1 MTKIKETFDTNKDI
15 FRTIEKVITFDTLDN
30 DALKREVTEYVVTE
44 KLKNNFQKL
53 LDALHSGMD
62 AESHEVGI
70 WVSGFYGSG
79 KSSFSKNFGLA
90 LDKNLII
97 DGVPFRDRLSNRINN
112 LPITQQLKTLV
123 EKYNPQVFLINLA
136 TKRLGLH
143 GNMLP
148 PVSDILYHQV
158 MKWAGYAPEEKVAL
172 LERKLEMDN
181 KFDEFKALIKK
192 EKDEDWDK
200 IKFED
205 TLTAKALASE
215 YAVFFYPK
223 IWRDERAFN
232 ILRIDSLEDES
243 DRMRAMLDIIKKRT
257 GKENVLFIID
267 EVGQYISAKEE
278 LITHMQGTMENLKD
292 IGKGKAWLLA
302 TAQQTLTEDN
312 PNARYNSDKLF
323 KLNDRFPIK
332 VDIEASDIKEITTQ
346 RLLGKSDSGTELLKS
361 LFSKSGEK
369 LRLQT
374 RLTNV
379 EKTIYKSELDEK
391 AFLNLYPFLPYQF
404 DIILSLLAKLA
415 KKTGGIGLRSAIRV
429 IQDVLTEKDKNV
441 FLAEEPIGNLA
452 TAYHIYNV
460 LGTDIRKSYPHISN
474 SVEKV
479 IQIFGEDTFETKIAK
494 SIAVLQVLDDFHLSI
509 ENLAVTMYPSIDSN
523 GILPELKLKIEELKK
538 NKGLTLKEIDGQL
551 RFMTD
556 AIIRIEEEKQKEFV
570 SGPDMRKVLENQ
582 IEDLFTPV
590 PNARILNTKTVK
602 AGIQLIWDS
611 RMSKLLEPNEEIQV
625 ELNYTNKSNYTQ
637 KLNDLKSASTEK
649 SNDKKLYFI
658 GQIEDGIDK
667 LLEEIVRCEKI
678 YNTRGKYSDKEIG
691 DYLNSQFQE
700 ADRLKSQ
707 VKRMLGV
714 ALENGEMLFRGSSK
728 ATSQLGSTLRE
739 ASNAWLKSC
748 AEKIFDK
755 YNQAPLSL
763 DSSDAQKLL
772 QYDDLKQ
779 LPPAL
784 KHFDVIKA
792 DGGIDINIP
801 SIHSIK
807 DYLQAEGQADGRK
820 LLEFFMSA
828 PYGWHRDTTRY
839 LIAAMFIASEIKL
852 RIAGDWVKVKGPSS
866 VEKLSST
873 QNFHQVGITLF
884 TEGQPTMEQIAAAIK
899 NITELTG
906 EVVAPLPL
914 KISQVVMKHF
924 PRLQSRYA
932 DLPLRLENL
941 NLPGKDKAISIKE
954 DIEEILKADA
964 SDATFRLG
972 KENAELFVSLKW
984 AKNIYAAI
992 EQGIDKTIK
1001 EIQSLKSAIE
1011 ALPSEGVMDDL
1022 KNQLQTKFDEI
1033 ERIFNSDNFYEK
1045 APELND
1051 YLMEINNSIAS
1062 TCDLFR
1068 SQENISIEE
1077 QINKLKKSFNWG
1089 KLTSEQKSEFSSRL
1103 DGAIITEKVG
1113 VTGIREI
1120 INESYSFTKLM
1131 ANIKVEIE
1139 ECLKAAVPIPGG
1151 KKRKTISLSH
1161 LPKSIEKIED
1171 VNVIISELEVVK
1183 GQIKDDEIIDLN
1195 W

>member
-1 MTKIKETFDTNKDI
+1 MTKIKQTFDTNKDI

-44 KLKNNFQKL
+44 KLKYNFQKL
-53 LDALHSGMD
+53 LDALHSGMESD
-62 AESHEVGI
+62 SHEVGI

-90 LDKNLII
+90 LDKELII
-97 DGVPFRDRLSNRINN
+97 DGSPFRERLTNRINN
-112 LPITQQLKTLV
+112 LPITQQFKTLV
-123 EKYNPQVFLINLA
+123 DKYSPQVFLINLA
-136 TKRLGLH
+136 TKRLSLH
-143 GNMLP
+143 GNTLP

-172 LERKLEMDN
+172 LERKLEMDG
-181 KFDEFKALIKK
+181 KLEEFISIIKK
-192 EKDEDWDK
+192 EKEEDWNK
-200 IKFED
+200 LKNED
-205 TLTAKALASE
+205 TLTAKAFAQE
-215 YAVFFYPK
+215 YASRFYPK
-223 IWRDERAFN
+223 IWKDERSFN
-232 ILRIDSLEDES
+232 VLRIDSLEDES

-267 EVGQYISAKEE
+267 EVGQYISAKDD

-312 PNARYNSDKLF
+312 PNAKYNSDKLF

-346 RLLGKSDSGTELLKS
+346 RLLGKSDSGTELLKD
-361 LFSKSGEK
+361 LFKKSGEK

-391 AFLNLYPFLPYQF
+391 SFINLYPFLPYQF
-404 DIILSLLAKLA
+404 DLILSLLAKLA

-429 IQDVLTEKDKNV
+429 IQDILTEKDKNV
-441 FLAEEPIGNLA
+441 FLAEEPVGNLA
-452 TAYHIYNV
+452 TAYQIYNV
-460 LGTDIRKSYPHISN
+460 LAADIRKSYPHISN
-474 SVEKV
+474 SVDKV
-479 IQIFGEDTFETKIAK
+479 IQIFGEDTFESQIAK
-494 SIAVLQVLDDFHLSI
+494 SIAVLQVLDDFHLSV
-509 ENLAVTMYPSIDSN
+509 ENLAVTMHPKVDN
-523 GILPELKLKIEELKK
+523 GGILTELKIKIEELKK
-538 NKGLTLKEIDGQL
+538 NKSLTLKEIDGQL

-556 AIIRIEEEKQKEFV
+556 AIIRVEENKQKEYV

-582 IEDLFTPV
+582 IEDLYTPV
-590 PNARILNTKTVK
+590 PFARILNTKTVK
-602 AGIQLIWDS
+602 AGIQLVWDG
-611 RMSKLLEPNEEIQV
+611 RMSKLLESNEEIQI
-625 ELNYTNKSNYTQ
+625 ELNFSNKANYAQ
-637 KLNDLKSASTEK
+637 LLNDLKSNSTEK
-649 SNDKKLYFI
+649 SNDKKIYFI
-658 GQIEDGIDK
+658 GQIEQGIDK

-678 YNTRGKYSDKEIG
+678 YGTRGRYSDKEIL
-691 DYLNSQFQE
+691 DYLNSQSQE
-700 ADRLKSQ
+700 AERLKGQ
-707 VKRMLGV
+707 VYRMLAV

-728 ATSQLGSTLRE
+728 ATSQLGNNVKE
-739 ASNAWLKSC
+739 ASNVWLKAS

-755 YNQAPLSL
+755 YSQAPLTL

-784 KHFDVIKA
+784 KHFELVKP
-792 DGGIDINIP
+792 DGGINI
-801 SIHSIK
+801 SITPIQSIK

-820 LLEFFMSA
+820 LLDFFMLA

-866 VEKLSST
+866 IDKLSSN
-873 QNFHQVGITLF
+873 QNFNQVGITLY
-884 TEGQPTMEQIAAAIK
+884 TDGQPTMEQIAAAIK

-924 PRLQSRYA
+924 PRFQSKYA
-932 DLPLRLENL
+932 DLPLRLETL
-941 NLPGKDKAISIKE
+941 NLPGKEKAISIKE

-972 KENAELFVSLKW
+972 KEDAELFVSLKW
-984 AKNIYAAI
+984 AKNIYTAI
-992 EQGIDKTIK
+992 EQGIDKTIN
-1001 EIQSLKSAIE
+1001 EIQNLKFAVE
-1011 ALPSEGVMDDL
+1011 ALPAEGVIEDL
-1022 KNQLQTKFDEI
+1022 KNQLQPKFDEI
-1033 ERIFNSDNFYEK
+1033 ERIFNLDNFYEK
-1045 APELND
+1045 APELSD
-1051 YLMEINNSIAS
+1051 YLMEIKSSIET

-1068 SQENISIEE
+1068 SQENSGIEE
-1077 QINKLKKSFNWG
+1077 DIAQIKKSQNWQKLKE
-1089 KLTSEQKSEFSSRL
+1089 EQKSEFATRL
-1103 DGAIITEKVG
+1103 DASIINEKSG
-1113 VTGIREI
+1113 IAGIREI
-1120 INESYSFTKLM
+1120 INDAFSFSKLQG
-1131 ANIKVEIE
+1131 NVKLEIE
-1139 ECLKAAVPIPGG
+1139 ECIKNSVPFPGG
-1151 KKRKTISLSH
+1151 KKRKSISLSH
-1161 LPKSIEKIED
+1161 LPKSIEKKED
-1171 VNVIISELEVVK
+1171 VDTIISELEIVK
-1183 GQIKDDEIIDLN
+1183 DQLNEDEIIDLN

>member
-1 MTKIKETFDTNKDI
+1 MTKIKQTFDTNKDI

-44 KLKNNFQKL
+44 KLKYNFQKL
-53 LDALHSGMD
+53 LDALHSGME

-90 LDKNLII
+90 LDKELII
-97 DGVPFRDRLSNRINN
+97 DGSPFRERLTNRIQN
-112 LPITQQLKTLV
+112 LPITQQFKTLV
-123 EKYNPQVFLINLA
+123 DKYSPQVFLINLA
-136 TKRLGLH
+136 TKRLSLH
-143 GNMLP
+143 GNTLP

-172 LERKLEMDN
+172 LERKLEMDG
-181 KFDEFKALIKK
+181 KLEEFISLILIEK
-192 EKDEDWDK
+192 EEDWNK
-200 IKFED
+200 LKSED
-205 TLTAKALASE
+205 TLTAKAFAQE
-215 YAVFFYPK
+215 YASRFYPK
-223 IWRDERAFN
+223 IWKDERSFN
-232 ILRIDSLEDES
+232 VLRIDSLEDES

-267 EVGQYISAKEE
+267 EVGQYISAKDD

-312 PNARYNSDKLF
+312 PNAKYNSDKLF

-346 RLLGKSDSGTELLKS
+346 RLLGKSDTGTVLLKD
-361 LFSKSGEK
+361 LFKKSGEK

-391 AFLNLYPFLPYQF
+391 SFVDLYPFLPYQF
-404 DIILSLLAKLA
+404 DLILSLLAKLA

-429 IQDVLTEKDKNV
+429 IQDILTEKDKNV
-441 FLAEEPIGNLA
+441 FLAEEPVGNLA
-452 TAYHIYNV
+452 TAYQIYNV
-460 LGTDIRKSYPHISN
+460 LAADIRKSYPHISN
-474 SVEKV
+474 SVDKV
-479 IQIFGEDTFETKIAK
+479 IQIFGEDTFESQISK
-494 SIAVLQVLDDFHLSI
+494 SIAVLQVLDDFHLSV
-509 ENLAVTMYPSIDSN
+509 ENLAVTMHPSVDN
-523 GILPELKLKIEELKK
+523 GGLLTELKLKIEELKK
-538 NKGLTLKEIDGQL
+538 NKSLTLKEIDGQL

-556 AIIRIEEEKQKEFV
+556 AIIKVEENKQKEYV

-582 IEDLFTPV
+582 IEDLYLPV
-590 PNARILNTKTVK
+590 PSARILNTKTVK
-602 AGIQLIWDS
+602 AGIQLIWDG
-611 RMSKLLEPNEEIQV
+611 RMSKLLENNEEIQI
-625 ELNYTNKSNYTQ
+625 ELNFSNKANYPQLLSELKSN
-637 KLNDLKSASTEK
+637 STEK
-649 SNDKKLYFI
+649 SNDKKIYFI
-658 GQIEDGIDK
+658 GQIEQGIDK
-667 LLEEIVRCEKI
+667 LLEEIVRCDKI
-678 YNTRGKYSDKEIG
+678 YATRGRYTDKEIL
-691 DYLNSQFQE
+691 DYLNSQAQE
-700 ADRLKSQ
+700 SERLKSQ
-707 VKRMLGV
+707 VYRMIAV

-728 ATSQLGSTLRE
+728 ATSQLGNNVKE
-739 ASNAWLKSC
+739 ASNSWLKSC

-755 YNQAPLSL
+755 YNQAPLTL

-772 QYDDLKQ
+772 QYEELKL

-784 KHFDVIKA
+784 KHFELIKS
-792 DGGIDINIP
+792 DGGIDVTIAPIQ
-801 SIHSIK
+801 SIK

-820 LLEFFMSA
+820 LLDFFMSA

-866 VEKLSST
+866 IDKLSSN
-873 QNFHQVGITLF
+873 QNFNQLGVTLF
-884 TEGQPTMEQIAAAIK
+884 TEGQPTAVQITAAVK

-906 EVVAPLPL
+906 EIVAPLPL

-924 PRLQSRYA
+924 PRLQSKYA

-941 NLPGKDKAISIKE
+941 NLPGKEKAVSIKE

-972 KENAELFVSLKW
+972 KKDAELFLSLKW
-984 AKNIYAAI
+984 AKNIYTAI
-992 EQGIDKTIK
+992 EQGIDKTIN
-1001 EIQSLKSAIE
+1001 EIQALKSAVE
-1011 ALPSEGVMDDL
+1011 ALPSEGVIEDL
-1022 KNQLQTKFDEI
+1022 KNQLQPKFDEI
-1033 ERIFNSDNFYEK
+1033 ERIFNLDNFYEK
-1045 APELND
+1045 APELSD
-1051 YLMEINNSIAS
+1051 YLMEIKNSIET

-1068 SQENISIEE
+1068 SQENNSIEE
-1077 QINKLKKSFNWG
+1077 EITKIKKSHNWQKLKD
-1089 KLTSEQKSEFSSRL
+1089 EQKSEFSTRL
-1103 DGAIITEKVG
+1103 DASLINEKSG
-1113 VTGIREI
+1113 ITGIREI
-1120 INESYSFTKLM
+1120 INDSYSFSKLQVS
-1131 ANIKVEIE
+1131 IKQDIE
-1139 ECLKAAVPIPGG
+1139 ECIKNTVPDPGG

-1161 LPKSIEKIED
+1161 LPKSIEKKED
-1171 VNVIISELEVVK
+1171 VDTIISELEIVK
-1183 GQIKDDEIIDLN
+1183 EQLKEDEIIDLN